1 MYIAIAEY
9 FSKQDS
15 IGRSWLLLAVINNNN
30 LIILF
35 LQRKRTKSAVIE
47 DKIKQIPM
55 KRWKVNRE
63 AADMTCK
70 IGSKSEPGKKVI
82 SSVYLFIYHQITFL
96 KFKYLYLMCPVLY
109 MGIFR
114 LRRGSETPEKIIYT
128 RISK

>member
-70 IGSKSEPGKKVI
+70 IRSKSEPGKKVI
-82 SSVYLFIYHQITFL
+82 SSVYLFIYHQITF
-96 KFKYLYLMCPVLY
+96 FKVQIL
-109 MGIFR
+109 IFNVSS
-114 LRRGSETPEKIIYT
+114 LVHGHLQIEKGV
-128 RISK
+128 